1 MKHYT
6 HNYPFDSNRSQV
18 QGEITNFFHWFYH
31 NAIYHLKTFTNSQKM
46 CVEEKAK
53 WMKHDFIFYIHLRI
67 YNIMYNLIFINII
80 LFPPVPCW
88 VKLHKGTKIHSSRQN
103 IIIHHRQIHKN
114 TEKWAIFIMIYRTKE
129 AVTCICNRFI
139 PLLIL
144 FTDRIRWSLSNPPQ
158 RITCVITIAHFAMFH
173 CPELSGNSFEGDNS
187 ISANGS
193 RVHTPSQA
201 PARVGTVDWESL
213 GWPRIGRT
221 GKLSPS
227 GCDAL

>member
-1 MKHYT
+1 MTHCFVVLVQNISHKLWSYLTPPWYLNTKGIFWLDKMEYFLMWSKGEKHIPVSDIDMKHYT

-88 VKLHKGTKIHSSRQN
+88 VKLHKGTK
-103 IIIHHRQIHKN
+103 N
-114 TEKWAIFIMIYRTKE
+114 TQF
-129 AVTCICNRFI
+129 
-139 PLLIL
+139 
-144 FTDRIRWSLSNPPQ
+144 
-158 RITCVITIAHFAMFH
+158 
-173 CPELSGNSFEGDNS
+173 
-187 ISANGS
+187 
-193 RVHTPSQA
+193 
-201 PARVGTVDWESL
+201 
-213 GWPRIGRT
+213 
-221 GKLSPS
+221 
-227 GCDAL
+227 